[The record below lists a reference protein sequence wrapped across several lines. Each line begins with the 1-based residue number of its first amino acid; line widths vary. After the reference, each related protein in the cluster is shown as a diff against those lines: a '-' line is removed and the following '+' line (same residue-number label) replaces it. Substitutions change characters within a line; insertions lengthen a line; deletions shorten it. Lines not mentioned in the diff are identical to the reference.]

1 MKKFF
6 FVLILGVSLILAL
19 NPIKAIEENNGFIG
33 LHMHK
38 FSKGRIVK
46 EVVIIDVVPNSPAW
60 NAGIRIADRILKVN
74 GEDVTQYD
82 VADVKKLI
90 SGKIGDN
97 VLLTLLTRNGIKD
110 YNIKRGKLEADKIIS
125 YPKWYEMCGDNKKL
139 QGESCFYHPNTYE
152 TKFVD
157 NFKFSGPIDV
167 KVFGTQKAAIRYQ
180 YEEDMR
186 ICQNAQDKAMCYM
199 MIKQSVNNRSYAE
212 AQLRQQQLQNVIQN
226 MNHVNTNMELQ
237 NINQNLNNMNMN
249 LQMLR
254 Y

>member
-6 FVLILGVSLILAL
+6 VVLILGVYLILAS
-19 NPIKAIEENNGFIG
+19 NPIKAIENNNGFVGIV
-33 LHMHK
+33 MHK
-38 FSKGRIVK
+38 FPKGKIIK
-46 EVVIIDVVPNSPAW
+46 EVVIIDVIPSSPAW

-74 GEDVTQYD
+74 GEDVSQFD
-82 VADVKKLI
+82 IPEVKNLV
-90 SGKIGDN
+90 SGKIDDS
-97 VLLTLLTRNGIKD
+97 VTLTLLTRNGIKD
-110 YNIKRGKLEADKIIS
+110 FNIKRIKLKPDKIAS

-139 QGESCFYHPNTYE
+139 QGESCFYHPNTYK

-167 KVFGTQKAAIRYQ
+167 KVFGTQKAAVRYQ
-180 YEEDMR
+180 FEEDLR

-199 MIKQSVNNRSYAE
+199 MVKQSINNRNYAE
-212 AQLRQQQLQNVIQN
+212 AQLRQQQLQGVIQN
-226 MNHVNTNMELQ
+226 MNHINTNMELQ